1 MRGSSF
7 RHAVTLLAIVAV
19 LSSVP
24 VEAAPYVLHPEDAA
38 YLSLALGMMLVPWD
52 QEVYEG
58 IRGLPVRESVIWKGF
73 SLAGSPQVALGTA
86 LGLTGLGSE
95 FGRDLSRVLLVN
107 GAVTLGLKSLT
118 GMARPQTGLGPIL
131 TGPTMNNDY
140 GAFPSAHTS
149 SAFAAA
155 TVVAHYYPE
164 DAGWAYL
171 AAALVGLSRIFVEAH
186 WPSTVVFGAGLGY
199 LTARFVLDWE

>member
-58 IRGLPVRESVIWKGF
+58 IR
-73 SLAGSPQVALGTA
+73 TA
-86 LGLTGLGSE
+86 C
-95 FGRDLSRVLLVN
+95 
-107 GAVTLGLKSLT
+107 
-118 GMARPQTGLGPIL
+118 
-131 TGPTMNNDY
+131 
-140 GAFPSAHTS
+140 
-149 SAFAAA
+149 
-155 TVVAHYYPE
+155 
-164 DAGWAYL
+164 
-171 AAALVGLSRIFVEAH
+171 
-186 WPSTVVFGAGLGY
+186 
-199 LTARFVLDWE
+199 

>member
-1 MRGSSF
+1 
-7 RHAVTLLAIVAV
+7 
-19 LSSVP
+19 
-24 VEAAPYVLHPEDAA
+24 
-38 YLSLALGMMLVPWD
+38 MLVPWD

-149 SAFAAA
+149 SAFAG
-155 TVVAHYYPE
+155 YSGGPLLSR
-164 DAGWAYL
+164 GCR
-171 AAALVGLSRIFVEAH
+171 VGVPCRRSRGFVRIFVEAH
-186 WPSTVVFGAGLGY
+186 WPSNVVFGAGLGY